1 MTILQQTP
9 TTTVPG
15 SLYARIRDEL
25 RSQIITG
32 LYQPHDRLPSESEFM
47 ARYGV
52 SRITVRTAISELE
65 KEGIL
70 FKLAGKGIY
79 VSKPKPFQS
88 LGKLQGF
95 AEAMAPHGHEIFN
108 DVVSIETHPAG
119 EEVAKNLRIP
129 TGDPITEIR
138 RVRYLNRAP
147 VSFDITHVPAL
158 IGARLAREDLATRD
172 IFLILENDYGI
183 ALGFAD
189 LAIDAVR
196 AGEECADKNIAAHL
210 QIATH
215 LQINRGDPILRVAR
229 LTHSADGTPI
239 DFEYLYCR
247 SDNFQFRL
255 RIER

>member
-1 MTILQQTP
+1 MTPPKTQIQPAPIQQIRITA
-9 TTTVPG
+9 TVPG

-25 RSQIITG
+25 RSQIIG
-32 LYQPHDRLPSESEFM
+32 GVYQPHDRLPSESELM
-47 ARYGV
+47 TRYGV
-52 SRITVRTAISELE
+52 SRITVRNAVSELE
-65 KEGIL
+65 KEGVL

-88 LGKLQGF
+88 LVRLQGF
-95 AEAMAPHGHEIFN
+95 AEAMAQHGHEIFN
-108 DVVSIETHPAG
+108 DVVSIESTHAS
-119 EEVAKNLRIP
+119 EEIAQRLQLS
-129 TGDPITEIR
+129 TGDAVTEIR

-147 VSFDITHVPAL
+147 VSFDVTYVPTH
-158 IGARLAREDLATRD
+158 IGARLAREDLVTRD

-189 LAIDAVR
+189 LVIDAL
-196 AGEECADKNIAAHL
+196 CADETLAAHL
-210 QIATH
+210 QIK
-215 LQINRGDPILRVAR
+215 IGDPVLRVAR
-229 LTHSADGTPI
+229 LTHSAEGKPI

>member
-1 MTILQQTP
+1 MTYLQQAQIAQQTQ
-9 TTTVPG
+9 TTSIAPG

-25 RSQIITG
+25 RAQIIAG
-32 LYQPHDRLPSESEFM
+32 VYQPHDRLPSESELM
-47 ARYGV
+47 TRYSV
-52 SRITVRTAISELE
+52 SRITVRNAVSELE
-65 KEGIL
+65 KEGVL

-88 LGKLQGF
+88 LVRLQGF
-95 AEAMAPHGHEIFN
+95 AEAMAKHGYEIFN
-108 DVVSIETHPAG
+108 QLAGIETLPAS
-119 EEVAKNLRIP
+119 EEVALRLQ
-129 TGDPITEIR
+129 TGAGDPVTEIR

-147 VSFDITHVPAL
+147 VSFDITYVPTH

-189 LAIDAVR
+189 LAIDAIS
-196 AGEECADKNIAAHL
+196 ADANIAAHL
-210 QIATH
+210 QIDA
-215 LQINRGDPILRVAR
+215 GDPILRVAR
-229 LTHSADGTPI
+229 LTHNAEGAPI